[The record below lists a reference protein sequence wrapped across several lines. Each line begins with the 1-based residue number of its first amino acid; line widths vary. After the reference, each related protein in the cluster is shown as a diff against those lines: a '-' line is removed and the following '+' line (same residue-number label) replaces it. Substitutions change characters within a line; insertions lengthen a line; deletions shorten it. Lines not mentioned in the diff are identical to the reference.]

1 MCEGLS
7 RLCPRPLRTKGRIKT
22 SLLNPASARQERVE
36 APERE
41 GESRQ
46 GELGAVNGA
55 RAVTEIHRSA
65 LSRSSC
71 PVSSRLTRHRPATGH
86 HYSKKII
93 IIIIKIIQTKAGAA
107 LGKRQDP
114 QLLFRE
120 HDGRAFCRGNNFPV
134 FWHRKS
140 VLGALHM
147 PRQVAKPSSAGS
159 RRNGNTGMLNPFW
172 ADAGAALPAGHG
184 RGEPCAPATARG
196 SASSSSNG
204 ELKSS

>member
-55 RAVTEIHRSA
+55 RAVTEIDRSA

-86 HYSKKII
+86 QYSKIII

-159 RRNGNTGMLNPFW
+159 RRNGNVGMLNPFW

-184 RGEPCAPATARG
+184 RGEPG
-196 SASSSSNG
+196 
-204 ELKSS
+204 